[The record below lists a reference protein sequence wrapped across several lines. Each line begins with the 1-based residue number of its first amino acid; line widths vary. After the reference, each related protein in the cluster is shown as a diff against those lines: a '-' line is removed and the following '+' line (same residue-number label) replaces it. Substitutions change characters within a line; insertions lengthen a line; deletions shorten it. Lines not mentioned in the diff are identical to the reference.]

1 MRDKRVKKHKYCEPV
16 SKFLS
21 DYKNRKKIPNQFCD
35 DKHIVMKALETDRMY
50 FLSASDRLKDDKEV
64 VMKAIDTSTYSDIC
78 HDVSKRLLDDKD
90 VAMKIMKT
98 YKYQFC
104 VLSNR
109 LKKDEDIL
117 NIYNFNNN
125 EVLDFDHTIDD
136 TKFFLKLFKIVQA
149 KMKDEKRGLYSF
161 QFSLLNNASDRIKN
175 DKSIVKKAIEL
186 IPESFF
192 DASNQL
198 KTDDEILKTFINKL
212 SGYEIKKYLPNC
224 FEPPVPEYKSK
235 YYIRH
240 EELKFV
246 TKTNNLHKNML
257 KDIAILIIKQKPLL
271 FKNLKPEF
279 KTKDVIL
286 QGIRDPLNI
295 PEMISDISDEMK
307 EDPDIKQLLDI
318 KTLPYFSK
326 KCNNDKRFVLQSVK
340 KYNTLRF
347 ASKTL
352 KNDKEVVYTALKNS
366 KDPDDVLKYIS
377 PSLKNDRNIF
387 LKAIDVKLKLK
398 KINEKKTN
406 NKTKKENR

>member
-1 MRDKRVKKHKYCEPV
+1 MSDKKHINCEPL
-16 SKFLS
+16 SKFS
-21 DYKNRKKIPNQFCD
+21 SEYKNRKKIPKEFCD
-35 DKHIVMKALETDRMY
+35 DKEVVMKALETDRLY

-64 VMKAIDTSTYSDIC
+64 VMKAINTSTYSDIC
-78 HDVSKRLLDDKD
+78 HDISKRLLDDKE
-90 VAMKIMKT
+90 VAMNIIKT

-117 NIYNFNNN
+117 NLYNFGGN
-125 EVLDFDHTIDD
+125 EVLDFGHIIDD
-136 TKFFLKLFKIVQA
+136 TKFFLKLFKIVET
-149 KMKDEKRGLYSF
+149 KMKYEKRGVYSF
-161 QFSLLNNASDRIKN
+161 QFSLLNNASERIKN
-175 DKSIVKKAIEL
+175 NKSIVKKAIEL

-198 KTDDEILKTFINKL
+198 KIDHEILKTFINKL

-224 FEPPVPEYKSK
+224 FETPVPEYKSK
-235 YYIRH
+235 YYIRDK
-240 EELKFV
+240 ELKVV
-246 TKTNNLHKNML
+246 TKTNKIHKNML
-257 KDIAILIIKQKPLL
+257 KDISILIIKQKPFL

-286 QGIRDPLNI
+286 EGIRDPLNI
-295 PEMISDISDEMK
+295 RHMISDISDEMK
-307 EDPDIKQLLDI
+307 EDPDIKPLLDI
-318 KTLPYFSK
+318 KTLPYFSPQY
-326 KCNNDKRFVLQSVK
+326 NNDKRFILQSVK

-352 KNDKEVVYTALKNS
+352 RNDKDVVYAALNNS

-387 LKAIDVKLKLK
+387 LKAIDIKLKLK
-398 KINEKKTN
+398 KINEKYEK
-406 NKTKKENR
+406 NKTKKVK

>member
-1 MRDKRVKKHKYCEPV
+1 MKHKNCDPL

-21 DYKNRKKIPNQFCD
+21 EYKNRKKIPKEFCD
-35 DKHIVMKALETDRMY
+35 DKQVVMKALETDRMY
-50 FLSASDRLKDDKEV
+50 FLSVSDRLKDDKEV
-64 VMKAIDTSTYSDIC
+64 VMKAINTSNYSDIC
-78 HDVSKRLLDDKD
+78 YDISKRLLDDKE
-90 VAMKIMKT
+90 VAMNIIKT

-104 VLSNR
+104 ILSNR

-117 NIYNFNNN
+117 NLYDFGGN
-125 EVLDFDHTIDD
+125 EELEFGHIIDD
-136 TKFFLKLFKIVQA
+136 TKFFLKLFKIVET
-149 KMKDEKRGLYSF
+149 KMKYDKRGVYAF
-161 QFSLLNNASDRIKN
+161 QFSLLNNASNRIKN
-175 DKSIVKKAIEL
+175 NKILVKKAIEL

-198 KTDDEILKTFINKL
+198 KIDHEILKTFINKL

-224 FEPPVPEYKSK
+224 FETPIPEYKSK
-235 YYIRH
+235 YYFPDK
-240 EELKFV
+240 ELKVV
-246 TKTNNLHKNML
+246 TKTNKIHKNML
-257 KDIAILIIKQKPLL
+257 KDIAILIIKQKPFL

-286 QGIRDPLNI
+286 EGIREPLNI
-295 PEMISDISDEMK
+295 RHMISDISNEMK

-318 KTLPYFSK
+318 KTLPYFSPQY
-326 KCNNDKRFVLQSVK
+326 NNDKRFVLQSVK

-352 KNDKEVVYTALKNS
+352 RIDKDVVYAALNNS

-387 LKAIDVKLKLK
+387 LKAIDIKLKLK
-398 KINEKKTN
+398 KINEKYEKN
-406 NKTKKENR
+406 EKNKTKKVKGK